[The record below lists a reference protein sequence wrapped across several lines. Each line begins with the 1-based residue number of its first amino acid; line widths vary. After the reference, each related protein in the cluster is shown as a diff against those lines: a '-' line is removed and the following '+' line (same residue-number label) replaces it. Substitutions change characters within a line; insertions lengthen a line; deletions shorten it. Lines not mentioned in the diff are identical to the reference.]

1 MPYKK
6 KMYIMGPCL
15 QAPVTKKNKKCRQ
28 VRNCNLMGRSLQA
41 PVSLPLACFEN
52 GYLCSLAKD
61 CDTCIDKG
69 CGWCASEEYE
79 GKAGGGMYV
88 CMYVCM
94 YVYVYMY
101 IYIYIYI
108 HTYTHVYVYVYV
120 CMYTR
125 ICICICMYVCM
136 YIRIYVCMYV

>member
-1 MPYKK
+1 MCLLLKTKIGGNKCATPTTMGLGPAGSRALQK
-6 KMYIMGPCL
+6 KMYIMGPGL

-28 VRNCNLMGRSLQA
+28 VRTCNLMGRSLQA
-41 PVSLPLACFEN
+41 PVSLPLACSEN

-88 CMYVCM
+88 CMYKGTCM
-94 YVYVYMY
+94 EGNVWGAL
-101 IYIYIYI
+101 
-108 HTYTHVYVYVYV
+108 
-120 CMYTR
+120 CGD
-125 ICICICMYVCM
+125 CGSNCSCSW
-136 YIRIYVCMYV
+136 